1 MRVSDE
7 RGNAIIE
14 FIAVGLF
21 AQLLIFGFLVKL
33 GDDFRSQIAAQTIAR
48 QAIRTIQLTGS
59 LEASASMANQV
70 ASVFGIPISL
80 VKSSISENCAATG
93 NYQIKVQVR
102 NKAYETTGFCLK

>member
-21 AQLLIFGFLVKL
+21 AQLIIFGFLVKL

-48 QAIRTIQLTGS
+48 QAIRTIQMTGS

-70 ASVFGIPISL
+70 ASVFGICLLYTSD
-80 VKSSISENCAATG
+80 AAD
-93 NYQIKVQVR
+93 
-102 NKAYETTGFCLK
+102 E